1 MELPSGRHF
10 KNSSFTIYL
19 NVWWMMCSTKVFTIT
34 KHRQYW
40 NLPRFC
46 RLYFKFCYYR
56 VKSFLSIKCH
66 PESIMG
72 KDLDYST
79 SFSTTIS
86 VSYLEVI
93 ESDDEEDVF
102 SIDALGLAGLFKL
115 WEATWLF
122 DFSIGIISRVCF
134 YVLFRFAVLAFH
146 GWFTARVV
154 YWPKQDWRFN
164 SNQIFMTL
172 CECVFGVIFIWIW
185 TSYVW
190 PHFVF
195 IILSW
200 VFSLH
205 GDKQATFFVCLCF

>member
-1 MELPSGRHF
+1 MRIFE
-10 KNSSFTIYL
+10 TA
-19 NVWWMMCSTKVFTIT
+19 
-34 KHRQYW
+34 
-40 NLPRFC
+40 
-46 RLYFKFCYYR
+46 
-56 VKSFLSIKCH
+56 
-66 PESIMG
+66 
-72 KDLDYST
+72 DLIFVST

-172 CECVFGVIFIWIW
+172 CKFVFGVIFIWIW

-205 GDKQATFFVCLCF
+205 GDKHCLLMFLARPHLDFASLCDLFDKKLFFFWYHWPDYIVSENQLDTCYWFNGIGLYHSDAW

>member
-1 MELPSGRHF
+1 MVGTSKIVHLL
-10 KNSSFTIYL
+10 FTLMFGEWCVQPKFLQI
-19 NVWWMMCSTKVFTIT
+19 
-34 KHRQYW
+34 
-40 NLPRFC
+40 
-46 RLYFKFCYYR
+46 RLQMLCYYR

-86 VSYLEVI
+86 VSYLDVI

-122 DFSIGIISRVCF
+122 DFSIGIISTVCF

-164 SNQIFMTL
+164 SNQIFYDTL
-172 CECVFGVIFIWIW
+172 WMCVWGHFYLDMNVLCV
-185 TSYVW
+185 TSFRIYYIIMSFLITW
-190 PHFVF
+190 RQTLFVD
-195 IILSW
+195 
-200 VFSLH
+200 VFS
-205 GDKQATFFVCLCF
+205 TTSPRLCQFMRPFW